1 MSQCRQVGA
10 PAPTNS
16 RCSRKRRQQT
26 RLQRALERAR
36 YRALLLDVPE
46 VSVCPACLAS
56 MALPVISAVS
66 AGGVTAVAAK
76 LIRKKDL
83 QAKKSVSHN
92 TKEKEK

>member
-1 MSQCRQVGA
+1 
-10 PAPTNS
+10 
-16 RCSRKRRQQT
+16 
-26 RLQRALERAR
+26 
-36 YRALLLDVPE
+36 
-46 VSVCPACLAS
+46 

-92 TKEKEK
+92 PKEKEK